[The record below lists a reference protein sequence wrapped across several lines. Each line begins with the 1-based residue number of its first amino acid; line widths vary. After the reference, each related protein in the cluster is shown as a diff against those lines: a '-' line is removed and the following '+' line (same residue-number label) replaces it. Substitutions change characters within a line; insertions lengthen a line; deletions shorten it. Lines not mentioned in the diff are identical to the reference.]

1 MDFAVLTALGHSKSL
16 QRHEINCTQIRR
28 NFSAQ
33 KKNSGK
39 FWHLSRPCIVALAI
53 PPQANVLDDNLIII
67 ISRHRERIFTKH
79 EVEAE
84 GADAGKEGREEEEDN
99 NKQGEEPCGA
109 RRLLLSLSLFLSL
122 AFALSLSLSFSL
134 SLSLSFSC

>member
-1 MDFAVLTALGHSKSL
+1 
-16 QRHEINCTQIRR
+16 
-28 NFSAQ
+28 
-33 KKNSGK
+33 
-39 FWHLSRPCIVALAI
+39 LAI

-84 GADAGKEGREEEEDN
+84 GADAGKEGKEEEEDN